1 MRRLSHRIG
10 ALEAV
15 RGITDYS
22 HLSDADLKA
31 RLVAVCEGIEALGGP
46 SVPDWR
52 RLIEREDYGP
62 LIAEPLA

>member
-22 HLSDADLKA
+22 HLSDAELTA

-46 SVPDWR
+46 IILDWR
-52 RLIEREDYGP
+52 GLIEREDYGP
-62 LIAEPLA
+62 LIAEPVE